1 MPPKVKI
8 TKEDIKSA
16 AVEIVRESGAEAL
29 NARALASKLGCSTQP
44 IFSNY
49 SSMEEIRKEVIDSVD
64 EIYQNYIKNEMEKSE
79 FPPYKASGMA
89 YIRFAEKEKELF
101 KLLFMRD
108 RTGEKIGKGGKDFDT
123 VVAIIMKNTGLPY
136 ERAFMFHLEMW
147 IYVHGIATMLVT
159 GYLNW
164 DWELISK
171 MLTDAYEGMKKRYV
185 SEEAE
190 K

>member
-8 TKEDIKSA
+8 TKENIIST

-29 NARALASKLGCSTQP
+29 NARALAAKLGCSTQP
-44 IFSNY
+44 IFSNF
-49 SSMEEIRKEVIDSVD
+49 SSMEEIRGEVIRSAD
-64 EIYQNYIKNEMEKSE
+64 EIYQSCIRNEVEQGD

-89 YIRFAEKEKELF
+89 YIRFAEDEKELF

-108 RTGEKIGKGGKDFDT
+108 RTGEETGNGGEAMENA
-123 VVAIIMKNTGLPY
+123 VAAIMKNTGLDY
-136 ERAFMFHLEMW
+136 ERAYMFHIEMW
-147 IYVHGIATMLVT
+147 VYVHGIATMLAT

-171 MLTDAYEGMKKRYV
+171 MLTDAYEGMKKRYMDGK
-185 SEEAE
+185 EQ